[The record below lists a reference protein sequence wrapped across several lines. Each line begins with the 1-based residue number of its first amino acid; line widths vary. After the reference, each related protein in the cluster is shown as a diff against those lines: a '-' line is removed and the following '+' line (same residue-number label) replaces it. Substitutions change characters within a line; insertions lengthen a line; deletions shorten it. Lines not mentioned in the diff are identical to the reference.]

1 MPEFEFRVLCSSG
14 VACKVVMQEMAKDF
28 KKVTKTPEFAI
39 SDHSA
44 ILKAKNA
51 DEAFERAKKLRD
63 TFKGKINDIT
73 VLSK

>member
-14 VACKVVMQEMAKDF
+14 TACKSVMEGMEKNFQKVV
-28 KKVTKTPEFAI
+28 KTPEFAT

-51 DEAFERAKKLRD
+51 DDAFEKAKELRD
-63 TFKGKINDIT
+63 KFKGKINDIT
-73 VLSK
+73 VLTK

>member
-14 VACKVVMQEMAKDF
+14 TACKSVMHGMEKDF
-28 KKVTKTPEFAI
+28 KKVMKTPDFAI

-44 ILKAKNA
+44 ILKAKNV
-51 DEAFERAKKLRD
+51 DEAFERAKALRD
-63 TFKGKINDIT
+63 KYKGKINDIT